1 MNEKEFEALVM
12 KAIGELPGDFRDKLE
27 NVDIVVEERTINDRL
42 LGLYQG
48 VPLKCRT
55 HYYGMV
61 LPDKITLFKANIERV
76 CGQEG
81 ISLHQEVKHVL
92 QHEIAHHFG
101 ISDQR
106 LRDMGV
112 Y

>member
-1 MNEKEFEALVM
+1 MNRQEFESLAT
-12 KAIGELPGDFRDKLE
+12 KAVGELPEDFKNKLE
-27 NVDIVVEERTINDRL
+27 NVDIIIEERPVDDRL

-48 VPLKCRT
+48 VPLMRRT

-61 LPDKITLFKANIERV
+61 LPDRITLFKHSIERV
-76 CGQEG
+76 CRERGVDLYQE
-81 ISLHQEVKHVL
+81 IKHVL

-101 ISDQR
+101 ISDRR
-106 LRDMGV
+106 LKDLGA